1 MKTKAPKGMK
11 TKAPKVMKT
20 KATKAM
26 KTKTPKV
33 MKTKAPK
40 VMKTTAPNAGKG
52 MDAGKQYTIRNL
64 SDIDTGSVRRLSPLD
79 VPDVGMG
86 NSREHQI
93 AEKCGLPVCMR
104 VRASITS

>member
-1 MKTKAPKGMK
+1 MK
-11 TKAPKVMKT
+11 TKAPKVMKA
-20 KATKAM
+20 K
-26 KTKTPKV
+26 
-33 MKTKAPK
+33 
-40 VMKTTAPNAGKG
+40 APNAGKG
-52 MDAGKQYTIRNL
+52 MDAGKRYTIRNL
-64 SDIDTGSVRRLSPLD
+64 SGIDTGSVRTSSPQD